1 MIRLLLCF
9 FLCGF
14 CLFSPALAQQDR
26 SAVML
31 PEQPDGRLA
40 HILRRGTLIVGVKTD
55 YPPWGTLDA
64 QGDIIGLEPDLA
76 RALADRMG
84 VGLELVAVTASNR
97 LSRVNQG
104 VVDVVIAT
112 MGDTVTRRAQ
122 AGLLEPS
129 YYSSGVVAY
138 GPINRD
144 YQTWEEL
151 RDLPVCMTQG
161 SYYNRTLEETY
172 GVDGKYFP
180 ANREAKMALS
190 FGRCVGWAFDDTA
203 LVQRVL
209 ANPETNYSV
218 MEDRILVTPWAI
230 AVASAERDISWG
242 RFVSAMIGEW
252 HATGYILDLERKWN
266 IGESA
271 YLQRLNAAWAQTG
284 PDGKPSFCDA
294 SQGTLPAECLG
305 APPFPQIAEKEPP
318 PAWMDTLRS
327 KTGVD
332 LRVFHDAYS
341 RGRLIRGLG
350 LTLALSAVAIVGA
363 LAVGLSLGVM
373 DAALNRRGIWGQ
385 LLLLPQKVL
394 VTIARM
400 TPPILQMYIVFF
412 GLGGV
417 LAQSSLITPGAF
429 ATAAVILSLYAGS
442 TNTVLMSHAL
452 AQERGTHPEKNVWAL
467 VPGAFIRAFD
477 GLVAAC
483 VNIVKAAGMAS
494 AIALTELVSTVN
506 LIVSEGGD
514 VSTFMNGLLI
524 FYFLLMLGVLWLF
537 RRAKRWIIGD
547 AQ

>member
-1 MIRLLLCF
+1 MIR
-9 FLCGF
+9 FLTVVLIICAFVAG
-14 CLFSPALAQQDR
+14 PILAQPTLK
-26 SAVML
+26 SVAL
-31 PEQPDGRLA
+31 PDQTNGRLE
-40 HILRRGTLIVGVKTD
+40 HILRRGALIVGVKTD
-55 YPPWGTLDA
+55 YPPWGMLDA
-64 QGDIIGLEPDLA
+64 QGRIIGLEPDLA

-84 VGLELVAVTASNR
+84 VDLELVAVTASNR

-112 MGDTVTRRAQ
+112 MGDTVTRRGQ

-138 GPINRD
+138 GPIDRN
-144 YQTWEEL
+144 YQSWEEL
-151 RDLPVCMTQG
+151 RGLPVCMTQG

-230 AVASAERDISWG
+230 GVAIGERDAPLG
-242 RFVSAMIGEW
+242 RFVSDMIGEW
-252 HATGYILDLERKWN
+252 HATGYLLALERKWN

-271 YLQRLNAAWAQTG
+271 YLQALNAAWSQTG
-284 PDGKPSFCDA
+284 PEGTPSYCNMR
-294 SQGTLPAECLG
+294 QGALPPDCLG
-305 APPFPQIAEKEPP
+305 APPFPPVAETGAPP
-318 PAWMDTLRS
+318 PWVADLEDA
-327 KTGVD
+327 TGVD
-332 LRVFHDAYS
+332 LTVFYDAYS

-350 LTLALSAVAIVGA
+350 LTLTLSAVAIIGA
-363 LAVGLSLGVM
+363 LVVGLGLGVM
-373 DAALNRRGIWGQ
+373 DASLRGRGLWARM
-385 LLLLPQKVL
+385 LLLPQKAL
-394 VTIARM
+394 VTLARM

-417 LAQSSLITPGAF
+417 LSQSSLITPGAF
-429 ATAAVILSLYAGS
+429 TTAALILSLYAGS
-442 TNTVLMSHAL
+442 TNAVLIAHAL
-452 AQERGTHPEKNVWAL
+452 EQERRLNPEKGVWTL
-467 VPGAFIRAFD
+467 LPGAFQRAFD

-494 AIALTELVSTVN
+494 AIALAELVSTVN

-514 VSTFMNGLLI
+514 VSTFMNGLLV
-524 FYFLLMLGVLWLF
+524 FYFLLVLGVLWLF
-537 RRAKRWIIGD
+537 RRARRWVVGTGP
-547 AQ
+547 